1 MRYKRTYNR
10 APRRGCRVLGLD
22 TSSEMIEIARERAE
36 KNGIQVD
43 FKLGGIR
50 RLNFN
55 EEFDAVT

>member
-1 MRYKRTYNR
+1 M
-10 APRRGCRVLGLD
+10 D